1 MDFMKLSEVEALEE
15 VPEGVKVLVEV
26 DGAIKR
32 APGEGLG
39 GSGAAGMIVEL
50 TAMET
55 VVPS

>member
-15 VPEGVKVLVEV
+15 VPEGIKVLVEV

-39 GSGAAGMIVEL
+39 GGAAGMVVEL

>member
-39 GSGAAGMIVEL
+39 GGAAGMIVEL
-50 TAMET
+50 TASWGT
-55 VVPS
+55 PS